1 MLTVLLCGIMAGTR
15 IQKYIISEILSPT
28 LLCLL
33 IFTMVLLMGRL
44 MKLVDLVVN
53 KGVSI
58 TDILLLFGTMLP
70 AFLNITLPLSF
81 LMGIMIGLSRMSAD
95 SETIAMKAAG
105 IGLAQMARPILALA
119 VVFSLLT
126 AVAGLWLKPWG
137 YQAFREQVFAIT
149 MQKATIGFQPQVF
162 MKQFNNMVLYA
173 NDLDART
180 GQMTGLFIVEKN
192 PDATMLIFAEH
203 GDIVADEQEETIMFR
218 LQDGTIHRQKTVDD
232 STYQLINFRNYDVQP
247 NLTGNG
253 EETAGKA
260 GQRKRPKEMST
271 AQLWRQLHR
280 ENGAGNERKLGAV
293 TAEIHTRMA
302 SPMAPLIFALFG
314 LPFSIQTHRSG
325 RSGGFVVGLI
335 IYLCYYLMLSL
346 AQTFTADA
354 GIAPWLTFWL
364 PHLLLGLSGLYCLY
378 RSAHEQP
385 SLFVSQVEQTM
396 AYLRNCIH
404 KNNDHA

>member
-1 MLTVLLCGIMAGTR
+1 MPGAR
-15 IQKYIISEILSPT
+15 IRKYIIGEILSPT

-58 TDILLLFGTMLP
+58 TDIMVLFGTMLP

-105 IGLAQMARPILALA
+105 VGLAQMARPVLTLAMI
-119 VVFSLLT
+119 FSLLT
-126 AVAGLWLKPWG
+126 AVASLWLKPWG

-162 MKQFNNMVLYA
+162 MKQFDNMVLYA
-173 NDLDART
+173 DELNDRT
-180 GQMTGLFIVEKN
+180 GQMNGLFIVERK
-192 PDATMLIFAEH
+192 PEATMLIFADQ
-203 GDIVADEQEETIMFR
+203 GDILADEREEVITLR
-218 LQDGTIHRQKTVDD
+218 LLDGTIHRQETDAD
-232 STYQLINFRNYDVQP
+232 STYQLINFRSYDVQP
-247 NLTGNG
+247 DLTGNG
-253 EETAGKA
+253 EGAIEKA
-260 GQRKRPKEMST
+260 GRKKRPKEMST
-271 AQLWRQLHR
+271 AQLWSRLR
-280 ENGAGNERKLGAV
+280 SEDVRLNERKLGAV
-293 TAEIHTRMA
+293 KAELHTRLA
-302 SPMAPLIFALFG
+302 SPLAPLIFALFG

-335 IYLCYYLMLSL
+335 IYLCYYMLLSL

-354 GIAPWLTFWL
+354 GITPWLSFWL
-364 PHLLLGLSGLYCLY
+364 PHLLIGMSGLYCLY

-385 SLFVSQVEQTM
+385 SIFVSQVEQAMTS
-396 AYLRNCIH
+396 LKKCID
-404 KNNDHA
+404 KNDDHA

>member
-1 MLTVLLCGIMAGTR
+1 MPGTR
-15 IQKYIISEILSPT
+15 IRKYIIAEVLTPT

-33 IFTMVLLMGRL
+33 IFTMVMLMGRL

-58 TDILLLFGTMLP
+58 IDIMVLFGTMLP

-105 IGLAQMARPILALA
+105 LGLAQMARPVLGLAIIFA
-119 VVFSLLT
+119 LLT
-126 AVAGLWLKPWG
+126 AIAGLWLKPWG

-162 MKQFNNMVLYA
+162 MKQFDNMVLYA
-173 NDLDART
+173 NQLDDRS
-180 GQMTGLFIVEKN
+180 GQMNGLFIVERK
-192 PDATMLIFAEH
+192 PEATMLIFAEQ
-203 GDIVADEQEETIMFR
+203 GDIVADETEEVITFR
-218 LQDGTIHRQKTVDD
+218 LLDGTIHRQESGDD
-232 STYQLINFRNYDVQP
+232 STYQLINFRSYDVQP
-247 NLTGNG
+247 DLTGEG
-253 EETAGKA
+253 EATAGKIS
-260 GQRKRPKEMST
+260 RKKRPKEMST
-271 AQLWRQLHR
+271 GQLWRQLDSEKNR
-280 ENGAGNERKLGAV
+280 LNERKRGAIK
-293 TAEIHTRMA
+293 AELHTRLA

-335 IYLCYYLMLSL
+335 IYLCYYMLLSL

-354 GIAPWLTFWL
+354 GVTPWLTFWL
-364 PHLLLGLSGLYCLY
+364 PHLLLGMSGLYCLY

-385 SLFVSQVEQTM
+385 SIFVSQVEQAMTS
-396 AYLRNCIH
+396 L
-404 KNNDHA
+404 KNRLDKNDDHA

>member
-1 MLTVLLCGIMAGTR
+1 MAGSR
-15 IQKYIISEILSPT
+15 IQKYIINEILSPT

-58 TDILLLFGTMLP
+58 TDILVLFGTMLP

-81 LMGIMIGLSRMSAD
+81 LMGIMIGLGRMSAD

-105 IGLAQMARPILALA
+105 IGLAQMARPILTLA

-149 MQKATIGFQPQVF
+149 MQRATIGFQPQVF

-180 GQMTGLFIVEKN
+180 GQMKGLFIVEKK
-192 PDATMLIFAEH
+192 PDATMLIFAEQ
-203 GDIVADEQEETIMFR
+203 GDIVGDEQEETVTFR
-218 LQDGTIHRQKTVDD
+218 LQDGTIHRQETDDD
-232 STYQLINFRNYDVQP
+232 STYQLINFRSYDVQP
-247 NLTGNG
+247 DLTSNG
-253 EETAGKA
+253 EEAARKSGK
-260 GQRKRPKEMST
+260 RKRPKEMST
-271 AQLWRQLHR
+271 AQLWRQLHS
-280 ENGAGNERKLGAV
+280 EDSNTNERKLGAV
-293 TAEIHTRMA
+293 KAEIHTRMA

-325 RSGGFVVGLI
+325 RSGGFVIGLI

-364 PHLLLGLSGLYCLY
+364 PHLLLGLSGLYCLH
-378 RSAHEQP
+378 RSAHERP
-385 SLFVSQVEQTM
+385 SMFVSQVEQTM
-396 AYLRNCIH
+396 TYLRNCIS
-404 KNNDHA
+404 KDNDHT

>member
-1 MLTVLLCGIMAGTR
+1 MPGTK

-53 KGVSI
+53 RGVSV
-58 TDILLLFGTMLP
+58 TDILVLFGTMLP

-81 LMGIMIGLSRMSAD
+81 LMGIMIGLSRMSTD
-95 SETIAMKAAG
+95 CETIAMKAAG
-105 IGLAQMARPILALA
+105 IGLAQMARPVLALA
-119 VVFSLLT
+119 MIFSLLT

-162 MKQFNNMVLYA
+162 MKQFDNMVLYA
-173 NDLDART
+173 NDLDTRT
-180 GQMTGLFIVEKN
+180 GQMNGLFIVEKK
-192 PDATMLIFAEH
+192 PGETMLIFAEQ
-203 GDIVADEQEETIMFR
+203 GDIVADEKQESITVR
-218 LQDGTIHRQKTVDD
+218 LQDGTIHRQQADND
-232 STYQLINFRNYDVQP
+232 STYQLINFRSYDVQP
-247 NLTGNG
+247 DLTGSG
-253 EETAGKA
+253 DQAVEKTGR
-260 GQRKRPKEMST
+260 RKRPKEMST
-271 AQLWRQLHR
+271 VKLWRQL
-280 ENGAGNERKLGAV
+280 NGESGNINERKIGAIK
-293 TAEIHTRMA
+293 AELHTRLA

-325 RSGGFVVGLI
+325 RSGGFVIGLI
-335 IYLCYYLMLSL
+335 IYLCYYLLLSL

-354 GIAPWLTFWL
+354 GFTPYLTFWL
-364 PHLLLGLSGLYCLY
+364 PHLLLCLSGLYCLY

-385 SLFVSQVEQTM
+385 SIFVSQVEQTM
-396 AYLRNCIH
+396 TYLRKCIN
-404 KNNDHA
+404 KNHDHA

>member
-1 MLTVLLCGIMAGTR
+1 MPGTK
-15 IQKYIISEILSPT
+15 IQKYIIREILSPT
-28 LLCLL
+28 LLCML

-58 TDILLLFGTMLP
+58 TDILVLFGTLLP

-180 GQMTGLFIVEKN
+180 GQMNGLFIVEKK
-192 PDATMLIFAEH
+192 PDTTTLIFAEQ
-203 GDIVADEQEETIMFR
+203 GDIVADEQEETITVQ
-218 LQDGTIHRQKTVDD
+218 LQDGTIHRQKADDD
-232 STYQLINFRNYDVQP
+232 SAYQLINFRSYDVQP
-247 NLTGNG
+247 DLTSNG
-253 EETAGKA
+253 EEAAEKIGKEKAAQGDVNRSTLATASATGREQYQPAKTRRSPSGNTHPDGLA
-260 GQRKRPKEMST
+260 NGSSDFRPVRTAIQYPDPSIRPQRRI
-271 AQLWRQLHR
+271 RHR
-280 ENGAGNERKLGAV
+280 TGH
-293 TAEIHTRMA
+293 I
-302 SPMAPLIFALFG
+302 P
-314 LPFSIQTHRSG
+314 
-325 RSGGFVVGLI
+325 
-335 IYLCYYLMLSL
+335 
-346 AQTFTADA
+346 
-354 GIAPWLTFWL
+354 
-364 PHLLLGLSGLYCLY
+364 LLLPATVSGTDVHC
-378 RSAHEQP
+378 
-385 SLFVSQVEQTM
+385 
-396 AYLRNCIH
+396 
-404 KNNDHA
+404 

>member
-1 MLTVLLCGIMAGTR
+1 MAGTR

-33 IFTMVLLMGRL
+33 IFTMVLFMGRL

-58 TDILLLFGTMLP
+58 TDILVLFGTLLP

-162 MKQFNNMVLYA
+162 MKQFNMVLYA
-173 NDLDART
+173 NALDART
-180 GQMTGLFIVEKN
+180 GQMTGLFIVEKK
-192 PDATMLIFAEH
+192 PDTTTLIFAEQ
-203 GDIVADEQEETIMFR
+203 GDIVADEQEETITFQ
-218 LQDGTIHRQKTVDD
+218 LQDGAIHRQKSDDD
-232 STYQLINFRNYDVQP
+232 SAYQLINFRSYDVQP
-247 NLTGNG
+247 DLTRNG
-253 EETAGKA
+253 EEAAEKA
-260 GQRKRPKEMST
+260 AKRKRPKEMST

-280 ENGAGNERKLGAV
+280 EDSNINERKLGAV
-293 TAEIHTRMA
+293 KAEIHTRMA
-302 SPMAPLIFALFG
+302 APMAPLIFALFG

-325 RSGGFVVGLI
+325 RSGGFVIGLI

-354 GIAPWLTFWL
+354 GLAPWLTFWL
-364 PHLLLGLSGLYCLY
+364 PHLLLALSGLYCLY

-385 SLFVSQVEQTM
+385 SIFVSQVEQTM
-396 AYLRNCIH
+396 TYLRNCMN